1 MAPDGQGYAGAG
13 PGVLPSSVGKAC
25 TARVVSNVP
34 HGAEGVVQA
43 PKRVNVKW
51 SASAKAA
58 SAMTGLPSCPIDVV
72 IGRSLLRRW

>member
-1 MAPDGQGYAGAG
+1 
-13 PGVLPSSVGKAC
+13 
-25 TARVVSNVP
+25 
-34 HGAEGVVQA
+34 
-43 PKRVNVKW
+43 VNVKW